1 MCAAGDEANVSLD
14 AVLALV
20 AQRAKIAGLYGIDPP
35 VKAKSPFLH
44 DRVAVIGVLA
54 GGHLAIPTASSRLKR
69 QKPQVLRSE
78 DARIKKIEH
87 FRNSAHGNSS
97 EGWR

>member
-1 MCAAGDEANVSLD
+1 M
-14 AVLALV
+14 
-20 AQRAKIAGLYGIDPP
+20 IA
-35 VKAKSPFLH
+35 FLH

-54 GGHLAIPTASSRLKR
+54 GGHLPVPTASSRPQAAETAATR
-69 QKPQVLRSE
+69 AVESRAYSESRTQVLRSE

-87 FRNSAHGNSS
+87 FRNSARGNSS